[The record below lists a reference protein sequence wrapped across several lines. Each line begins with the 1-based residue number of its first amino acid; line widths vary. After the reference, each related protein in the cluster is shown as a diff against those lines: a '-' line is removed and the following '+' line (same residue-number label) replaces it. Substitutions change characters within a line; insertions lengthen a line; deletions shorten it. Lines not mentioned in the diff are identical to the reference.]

1 MFSINKSKY
10 PTNLERSSSSSAIP
24 DHAKFPV
31 DENLSSVSEARNSIK
46 NIFEASASKVTYGGG
61 KTLTEQ
67 LREKEKTP
75 EPDPQPAKKKVQFSD
90 RTWVLNTINKYF
102 DVIEEDEDEEGD
114 YDEDYYNE
122 EDEDENYSDEDEE
135 EDEDQVFATQVS
147 AQRVVYGALPQHLP
161 PKAPQFTQ
169 QQQEVYESE
178 EEYEEEIELEEESE
192 EEEEIPRQPLS
203 TSLLQKSAS
212 SSRIRGL
219 FQSVLQRSD
228 SGTDRDVSNFKAN
241 LTRHLKRRES
251 FNSNTNLASIQREY
265 RSDSESDE
273 DDFEDCPED
282 PIETNKFYRYPL

>member
-1 MFSINKSKY
+1 MG
-10 PTNLERSSSSSAIP
+10 SSSAIP
-24 DHAKFPV
+24 DHAKFPA

-122 EDEDENYSDEDEE
+122 DEE

-147 AQRVVYGALPQHLP
+147 AQRVVYGALPQ
-161 PKAPQFTQ
+161 
-169 QQQEVYESE
+169 
-178 EEYEEEIELEEESE
+178 
-192 EEEEIPRQPLS
+192 
-203 TSLLQKSAS
+203 
-212 SSRIRGL
+212 
-219 FQSVLQRSD
+219 
-228 SGTDRDVSNFKAN
+228 
-241 LTRHLKRRES
+241 
-251 FNSNTNLASIQREY
+251 
-265 RSDSESDE
+265 
-273 DDFEDCPED
+273 
-282 PIETNKFYRYPL
+282 

>member
-102 DVIEEDEDEEGD
+102 DVIEEDEDEEGE
-114 YDEDYYNE
+114 YDYY
-122 EDEDENYSDEDEE
+122 EDEDEDAYSDEEEDEE
-135 EDEDQVFATQVS
+135 EDDQVFSTQVL
-147 AQRVVYGALPQHLP
+147 AQRV
-161 PKAPQFTQ
+161 
-169 QQQEVYESE
+169 
-178 EEYEEEIELEEESE
+178 
-192 EEEEIPRQPLS
+192 
-203 TSLLQKSAS
+203 
-212 SSRIRGL
+212 
-219 FQSVLQRSD
+219 
-228 SGTDRDVSNFKAN
+228 
-241 LTRHLKRRES
+241 
-251 FNSNTNLASIQREY
+251 
-265 RSDSESDE
+265 
-273 DDFEDCPED
+273 
-282 PIETNKFYRYPL
+282 